1 MKSRHAV
8 KQGLRCLHGV
18 VCLKLWIHYS
28 SNLVKRQQLREHGQE
43 PIKTEY
49 SRQGRLQQ
57 GTVCRSGF
65 CLKICIFPKSRA
77 GEIAEKQH
85 SFESRAGEIAKQAA
99 HVNGQDER
107 FAPLIIA
114 ARRAFWQTR
123 RADTACACPPV
134 NKNWHLWILCDV
146 PHFLTIPCNRFLESF
161 QFCCV
166 AAVFCNQI
174 ADTHI
179 IADKEFVC

>member
-1 MKSRHAV
+1 M
-8 KQGLRCLHGV
+8 
-18 VCLKLWIHYS
+18 CLKLWIHYS

-107 FAPLIIA
+107 FAPLTIA